1 MSAPRQVVAVRLLV
15 VSLLVAAYL
24 PIGGPAP
31 TSASGVDHL
40 VISEVMTGGASASDE
55 LIELYNPTAG
65 PLPLEGLELVYVTA
79 SGATV
84 TRRAAWQLGAPEV
97 GPGSH
102 LLVANQ
108 LGVFAPIADAL
119 SSGGMAA
126 TGGSV
131 ALRIQ
136 GAATAIDAV
145 GWGTAASTWL
155 EGVPVAAPPAGS
167 SLERLPGGAAGS
179 TVDTDH
185 NALDFVQRSMP
196 DPQNSGSAPVPNPSP
211 SGTPAPTPTEM
222 PTPTDPPAATDTP
235 APTAVPTVTPDPTA
249 TTVPSATPAPEPI
262 SIAVARALADG
273 TVATV
278 EGDALTGSDFTDG
291 GGYLADGS
299 GGIAV
304 MVEGGAFARGDRVR
318 VTGSVDDRFS
328 QRTIRAEAAGLV
340 LIGSGPGPDPVASTT
355 GALAEPLEGVLAR
368 IAGTIVGSPT
378 TLTGG
383 VAYDVDDGTGAARV
397 IVGNATGID
406 SAGWASGARV
416 GIVGVV
422 GQRDSTG
429 SGSSGYRVQP
439 RGPNDVEMLAL
450 PTPTPSPTSSAMA
463 TPTPSPA
470 ATPSDQPVVAIAEA
484 RAAPKNAR
492 LAIRGVVTLASGTV
506 DVGSAVLQDAT
517 GAILLRLGDEAGAL
531 ARGELLEVAGVRST
545 KAGMASLRV
554 VDPPLRLGTAA
565 DPSAQVLRTGDASES
580 TEALLVVSR
589 GAVVASAR
597 RASSGTVSFEIDDGS
612 GPLRIVLDAT
622 LSVDADPYVA
632 GSWVEVRGVLGQ
644 ETSGAQPLR
653 GYRIWPRGIDDLR
666 ILAAA
671 TGATPEQPASRGG
684 TATAGAGVV
693 GNVGPTGS
701 LAAVGGSDLSG
712 LRVGATLVASGWDE
726 LGVAGLL
733 WDGERLVGIAAAS
746 QGRVR
751 QILVGRSTPL
761 ALELGALRE
770 HAEERRTGIRL
781 VVLGPAPGDTA
792 VGTTAPVPPSPSM
805 PAPGEPPSWVTLV
818 GRIASESGGW
828 TVKVAGVP
836 VPIERLCRRGDPLG
850 EGTASLLGVG
860 LADPARIVVGCD
872 GVRPAPILALR
883 VMTLEARRPSVPAT
897 LAALQASADP
907 TDDRRLLASVLL
919 SAGVLMILAAA
930 VIGRRFGASPP
941 DAGARAVATDDESEP
956 GSPRLTLVPLPREH
970 GP

>member
-1 MSAPRQVVAVRLLV
+1 MSVSRPIVAARLLV
-15 VSLLVAAYL
+15 VSLLVAAHL
-24 PIGGPAP
+24 PIVGPAP
-31 TSASGVDHL
+31 ASALEVDHL
-40 VISEVMTGGASASDE
+40 VISEVMTGAASASDE
-55 LIELYNPTAG
+55 LIELYNPTAA

-84 TRRAAWQLGAPEV
+84 TRRAAWELGAPEM

-108 LGVFAPIADAL
+108 LGVFVPIADAL
-119 SSGGMAA
+119 YSGGMAA

-145 GWGTAASTWL
+145 GWGTATSTWL
-155 EGVPVAAPPAGS
+155 EGVPAAAPPAGS

-179 TVDTDH
+179 TIDTDH
-185 NALDFVQRSMP
+185 NANDFVQRSVP
-196 DPQNSGSAPVPNPSP
+196 DPQNTGSPPVPDPSP

-222 PTPTDPPAATDTP
+222 PTPTEQP
-235 APTAVPTVTPDPTA
+235 APTETPDPTA

-262 SIAVARALADG
+262 SIAAARALADG
-273 TVATV
+273 SVATI
-278 EGDALTGSDFTDG
+278 EGDALTASDFTDG

-304 MVEGGAFARGDRVR
+304 MIDGGSFARGDRVR

-328 QRTIRAEAAGLV
+328 QRTIRAEAVDLV
-340 LIGSGPGPDPVASTT
+340 LVGSGPGPDPVASTT

-383 VAYDVDDGTGAARV
+383 IAYDVDDGSGAARV

-406 SAGWASGARV
+406 TAGWASGARV
-416 GIVGVV
+416 GIVGVI

-429 SGSSGYRVQP
+429 SGSSGYRIQP
-439 RGPNDVEMLAL
+439 RATSDVEMLSV
-450 PTPTPSPTSSAMA
+450 PTPAPSPTDSAA
-463 TPTPSPA
+463 PTPALTPTPSPA

-492 LAIRGVVTLASGTV
+492 LTIRGVVTLASGTV
-506 DVGSAVLQDAT
+506 DLGSAVLQDAT
-517 GAILLRLGDEAGAL
+517 GAILLRFGDEAGAV
-531 ARGELLEVAGVRST
+531 ARGELIEVAGVRST

-554 VDPPLRLGTAA
+554 VDTPLRLGMAA

-597 RASSGTVSFEIDDGS
+597 RAASGTVSFEIDDGS
-612 GPLRIVLDAT
+612 GPLRVVLDAS
-622 LSVDADPYVA
+622 LSVDPDPYGA

-653 GYRIWPRGIDDLR
+653 GYRIWPRGTDDLR
-666 ILAAA
+666 VLAAP
-671 TGATPEQPASRGG
+671 TGTTPGESASGG
-684 TATAGAGVV
+684 GGVTARAGAG
-693 GNVGPTGS
+693 GNMGPTGS
-701 LAAVGGSDLSG
+701 LAAVGGPDLSG

-733 WDGERLVGIAAAS
+733 WDGERLVGLAAAS
-746 QGRVR
+746 KGRV
-751 QILVGRSTPL
+751 QQLLVGRSTPL

-770 HAEERRTGIRL
+770 HAEDRRTGIPL
-781 VVLGPAPGDTA
+781 VVLGPAAGDVA

-805 PAPGEPPSWVTLV
+805 PAPGEPPAWVSLV
-818 GRIASESGGW
+818 GRIADESGGW
-828 TVKVAGVP
+828 SVEVDGVP
-836 VPIERLCRRGDPLG
+836 IPIERLCRRGQPLEG
-850 EGTASLLGVG
+850 GTARLLGVG
-860 LADPARIVVGCD
+860 LAQPARIVVGCD
-872 GVRPAPILALR
+872 GVRPAPALALR
-883 VMTLEARRPSVPAT
+883 AMTLEARRPSVPAT
-897 LAALQASADP
+897 LAALQASEDP
-907 TDDRRLLASVLL
+907 TDDRRLASGLL
-919 SAGVLMILAAA
+919 SVGVLMILAAA
-930 VIGRRFGASPP
+930 VIGRRFGALPS
-941 DAGARAVATDDESEP
+941 DAGAREVATIDESEP